1 MSRLKSKV
9 ALITGGAQG
18 IGEACVRQFI
28 AEGANVLIGG
38 IQGEKGAALADE
50 LGASALF
57 HELDVTS
64 EDQFSAA
71 IAMAVDS
78 WGRFDILVNNAAVVF
93 PAAPLEQTTSEE
105 FELLMSVNV
114 GGVFLGCKLAYPHL
128 KRSQGCVVNIA
139 SMAGVTGQA
148 DHAVYGATK
157 GAVNALTKCAATDWG
172 QDGIRVN
179 SVCPACVLT
188 EATYQSCAGQPDPE
202 AALAHLDKIHLLN
215 RAAESAEIATT
226 VAFLASDEASF
237 ITGCNLPVSGGSECG
252 YNM

>member
-28 AEGANVLIGG
+28 AEGANVLIGD

-78 WGRFDILVNNAAVVF
+78 WGRFDIQGQRRNLVTDANRVRNG
-93 PAAPLEQTTSEE
+93 QTPP
-105 FELLMSVNV
+105 
-114 GGVFLGCKLAYPHL
+114 C
-128 KRSQGCVVNIA
+128 
-139 SMAGVTGQA
+139 
-148 DHAVYGATK
+148 
-157 GAVNALTKCAATDWG
+157 
-172 QDGIRVN
+172 
-179 SVCPACVLT
+179 
-188 EATYQSCAGQPDPE
+188 
-202 AALAHLDKIHLLN
+202 
-215 RAAESAEIATT
+215 AESHAQWRPGN
-226 VAFLASDEASF
+226 D
-237 ITGCNLPVSGGSECG
+237 GHPPRRLP
-252 YNM
+252 